1 MLKNVNLYVCIE
13 EKNNDFD
20 KKEIQENLFYINS
33 TLFNQKKGSLD
44 ELDIQR
50 YNKRVDR
57 F

>member
-33 TLFNQKKGSLD
+33 TLFNQKKGH
-44 ELDIQR
+44 
-50 YNKRVDR
+50 
-57 F
+57 